1 MSLTISTYNLLQELD
16 DFSYSMSSSDR
27 VWNILC
33 PSGSSD
39 WSHLR
44 VSKYRETYYL
54 SHINGNSGT
63 LEFEPDQE
71 VRVLSGAEY
80 ASCRG
85 LKGYK
90 TAAAWEL
97 LLSSAAGWLKIVRKD
112 WIKANRRVREEYP
125 LNDRYGIVSH
135 AIIRA
140 SLPGMYRLDTE
151 LGKESTKEF
160 LRLVEDGY
168 FNKAEYTEMTTM
180 TAADYFNYCR
190 IAYLAGKRADED
202 VDVSLS
208 GREMYARYADGRHE
222 GLLDID
228 PESGEEFTA
237 WIDGKHPQR
246 TVGGHPWEIK
256 RGGNTTHIDLSVSR
270 PSPYRKEGFKV
281 ELRAEST
288 GRLAETLRMA
298 LSLHNAG
305 LPFSIAEPETVCKR
319 LLAQD
324 NIGIVPTYS
333 SLHRANRH
341 FQSSDDVFDVM
352 HYNDLGRF
360 KRRITPFI
368 TWKPL
373 PLLKPK
379 DA

>member
-33 PSGSSD
+33 PSGSNH
-39 WSHLR
+39 WHHLR
-44 VSKYRETYYL
+44 VSRYRETFYL

-63 LEFEPDQE
+63 LEIEPGQE
-71 VRVLSGAEY
+71 VRVLSAAEY

-85 LKGYK
+85 LNRGR

-97 LLSSAAGWLKIVRKD
+97 LLTSASAWLKVVRKD

-125 LNDRYGIVSH
+125 LSDRYGIVPH

-140 SLPGMYRLDTE
+140 SLPDIYRLDTE
-151 LGKESTKEF
+151 LDKESTQEF

-168 FNKAEYTEMTTM
+168 FNKAEYTEMATM

-190 IAYLAGKRADED
+190 IAYLGGKRDDEN

-228 PESGEEFTA
+228 PESADEFAA

-246 TVGGHPWEIK
+246 TVGGHPWEVK
-256 RGGNTTHIDLSVSR
+256 RGGNTTHIDLTVSR

-288 GRLAETLRMA
+288 SRQAEMLRMA

-305 LPFSIAEPETVCKR
+305 LPFSIAEPEAVRNR
-319 LLAQD
+319 LLAED
-324 NIGIVPTYS
+324 NIGIVPAYS
-333 SLHRANRH
+333 SRHRANQH

-379 DA
+379 NA

>member
-1 MSLTISTYNLLQELD
+1 
-16 DFSYSMSSSDR
+16 
-27 VWNILC
+27 
-33 PSGSSD
+33 
-39 WSHLR
+39 
-44 VSKYRETYYL
+44 
-54 SHINGNSGT
+54 
-63 LEFEPDQE
+63 
-71 VRVLSGAEY
+71 
-80 ASCRG
+80 
-85 LKGYK
+85 
-90 TAAAWEL
+90 
-97 LLSSAAGWLKIVRKD
+97 
-112 WIKANRRVREEYP
+112 
-125 LNDRYGIVSH
+125 
-135 AIIRA
+135 
-140 SLPGMYRLDTE
+140 MYRLDTE
-151 LGKESTKEF
+151 LDREGTKEF
-160 LRLVEDGY
+160 LRLVEDGC
-168 FNKAEYTEMTTM
+168 FNKAEFTEIATM

-190 IAYLAGKRADED
+190 IAYLAGKRDDED

-228 PESGEEFTA
+228 PESADEFAA

-256 RGGNTTHIDLSVSR
+256 RGGNTTHIDLTVSR

-288 GRLAETLRMA
+288 SRLAEMLRMA

-305 LPFSIAEPETVCKR
+305 LPFSIAEPEAVRNR
-319 LLAQD
+319 LLAED
-324 NIGIVPTYS
+324 NIGIVPAYS
-333 SLHRANRH
+333 SLHRANQH

-360 KRRITPFI
+360 KRRITPLI

>member
-1 MSLTISTYNLLQELD
+1 MSLTISAHNLLQELD

-44 VSKYRETYYL
+44 VSKYLETFYFF
-54 SHINGNSGT
+54 HINGSSGT
-63 LEFEPDQE
+63 LEIELNQD
-71 VRVLSGAEY
+71 VRVLSGGRV
-80 ASCRG
+80 ASSRG
-85 LKGYK
+85 QSRDRS
-90 TAAAWEL
+90 AAWEL
-97 LLSSAAGWLKIVRKD
+97 LITSASDWLKVVRKD

-125 LNDRYGIVSH
+125 LNDRYGIVPH

-140 SLPGMYRLDTE
+140 SLPNIYRLDTE
-151 LGKESTKEF
+151 LDKESAMSF
-160 LRLVEDGY
+160 ARLVEDGF
-168 FNKAEYTEMTTM
+168 FNRMEYTEITSM

-202 VDVSLS
+202 VDVTLS
-208 GREMYARYADGRHE
+208 GREMYTRYADGRHE
-222 GLLDID
+222 GLLHINPD
-228 PESGEEFTA
+228 SGEEFA
-237 WIDGKHPQR
+237 DWVDGKHPEK
-246 TVGGHPWEIK
+246 TIGGHPWEIK

-305 LPFSIAEPETVCKR
+305 LPFSIAEPEAVRKR

-324 NIGIVPTYS
+324 NIGIVPAYS
-333 SLHRANRH
+333 SLHRANQH

-352 HYNDLGRF
+352 HYNDLGRY

-368 TWKPL
+368 TWEPL
-373 PLLKPK
+373 PILKPK
-379 DA
+379 DT

>member
-16 DFSYSMSSSDR
+16 DFSYSLSSSDR

-33 PSGSSD
+33 PSGSNH
-39 WSHLR
+39 WNHLR
-44 VSKYRETYYL
+44 VSKYRETFFL

-63 LEFEPDQE
+63 LEAEPDQE
-71 VRVLSGAEY
+71 VHVISGAEY

-85 LKGYK
+85 LKGDRI
-90 TAAAWEL
+90 AAVWEL

-112 WIKANRRVREEYP
+112 WIKANRRVRAEYP
-125 LNDRYGIVSH
+125 LSDRYGTVPH

-140 SLPGMYRLDTE
+140 SLPDIYRLDTE
-151 LGKESTKEF
+151 LDKESTKEF

-168 FNKAEYTEMTTM
+168 FNNAENTEIATM

-202 VDVSLS
+202 VDVSS

-222 GLLDID
+222 GLLDIN
-228 PESGEEFTA
+228 PESGEEFAA

-246 TVGGHPWEIK
+246 TVGGHPWEVK

-305 LPFSIAEPETVCKR
+305 LPFSIAEPEAVRKR

-324 NIGIVPTYS
+324 NIGIVPAYA
-333 SLHRANRH
+333 SLHRANQH

-360 KRRITPFI
+360 KRRITTFI
-368 TWKPL
+368 TWEPL

-379 DA
+379 DV

>member
-1 MSLTISTYNLLQELD
+1 MSLTISIYNLLQELD

-33 PSGSSD
+33 PSGSNH
-39 WSHLR
+39 WNHLR

-71 VRVLSGAEY
+71 VRVLSGAGY
-80 ASCRG
+80 ASCHG
-85 LKGYK
+85 LKGDR

-97 LLSSAAGWLKIVRKD
+97 LLSSAAAWLKVVRKD
-112 WIKANRRVREEYP
+112 WIKANRQVREEYP
-125 LNDRYGIVSH
+125 LNNRYGIVPH
-135 AIIRA
+135 AIIRV

-151 LGKESTKEF
+151 LDKEGTKEF
-160 LRLVEDGY
+160 VRLVEDGC
-168 FNKAEYTEMTTM
+168 FNKAEFTEIATM

-190 IAYLAGKRADED
+190 IAYLAGKRDDED

-228 PESGEEFTA
+228 PESADEFA
-237 WIDGKHPQR
+237 SWIDGKHPQR

-256 RGGNTTHIDLSVSR
+256 RGGNTTHIDLTVSR

-288 GRLAETLRMA
+288 SRLAEMLRMA

-305 LPFSIAEPETVCKR
+305 LPFSIAEPEAVRNR
-319 LLAQD
+319 LLAED
-324 NIGIVPTYS
+324 NIGIVPAYS
-333 SLHRANRH
+333 SLHRANQH

-352 HYNDLGRF
+352 HYNDLGRY